1 MASGRPR
8 LEGGVERV
16 LSCGCNAMRQVSP
29 LVGMPI
35 VLQETNTSSCLHSG
49 LSLPRRKCHT
59 LLACH
64 THITKTQAE
73 PRAANITSYSRF
85 RLLLREKA
93 GAGAEQT
100 GHRHVPV
107 QLFTCILPD
116 ISKGTDGPITT
127 TLEWIDQLLCMI
139 FQPFSSKHG
148 INADLDT
155 VPRASK
161 CPNSYRF

>member
-1 MASGRPR
+1 
-8 LEGGVERV
+8 
-16 LSCGCNAMRQVSP
+16 MRQVSP

-107 QLFTCILPD
+107 QLFTCILPE
-116 ISKGTDGPITT
+116 ISKGTDDGPITT
-127 TLEWIDQLLCMI
+127 TLEGIDQLLRMI

-148 INADLDT
+148 INADLDS
-155 VPRASK
+155 VPQASK
-161 CPNSYRF
+161 CPTSYRF